1 MITLPNKKQVY
12 PFWTIAALPMIDQAA
27 KRLSRLI
34 ALLTLLQTKRILPAS
49 QLASRFSVSIRTIYR
64 DMRSL
69 ESAGIPIFTEEGKG
83 YSLVEGYRLP
93 PMMLTDDEANAF
105 ITAGQLVVQNKDGSL
120 INHYEEALCKVK
132 AVLQEETRDKANLLS
147 TRIKVYTNPQF
158 ERTSHY
164 LSSLQKALT
173 HFLLVDISYVSAAGE
188 QSCRLIEPFAL
199 LSTQNNWLVVAFCRL
214 RNTFRLF
221 RLDRITS
228 LHTLQERFAPH
239 KLTLKE
245 YFEKYGK

>member
-1 MITLPNKKQVY
+1 
-12 PFWTIAALPMIDQAA
+12 MIDQAT

-34 ALLTLLQTKRILPAS
+34 ALLTLLQTKRILPAAE
-49 QLASRFSVSIRTIYR
+49 LASRFSVSIRTIYR
-64 DMRSL
+64 DIRLL
-69 ESAGIPIFTEEGKG
+69 ESAGIPILTQEGKG
-83 YSLVEGYRLP
+83 YSLAAGYRLP

-105 ITAGQLVVQNKDGSL
+105 ITAGQLLAQNKDASL
-120 INHYEEALCKVK
+120 VNHYDEALCKVK
-132 AVLQEETRDKANLLS
+132 AILQGKTRDKANLLS
-147 TRIKVYTNPQF
+147 TRIKVYANPQF

-164 LSSLQKALT
+164 LSSLQTALT
-173 HFLLVDISYVSAAGE
+173 HFLLVDIGYVSATGE

-199 LSTQNNWLVVAFCRL
+199 LSTQEKWLVVAFCRL

-221 RLDRITS
+221 RLDRIRS
-228 LHTLQERFAPH
+228 LTTLQENFIPH